1 MRLQSLA
8 LAACCLI
15 SLPAAAS
22 AKDIVGLWRF
32 DMTSSG
38 GTTLGAM
45 TIQTL
50 ETQHRQAA
58 TQHEWA
64 LAKGRGA
71 EWKRT
76 PGPLTVPA
84 ASDRPVYTGIA
95 MTDQGTHGLPIE
107 SIELKDGAMTM
118 VVSSPRGLVIF
129 RGTINADHTRF
140 DGKATYWNGS
150 VFDMHGVKQEQPLA
164 RSASR

>member
-8 LAACCLI
+8 LAAACFLI
-15 SLPAAAS
+15 SLPAAAD
-22 AKDIVGLWRF
+22 AKGLAGLWRF
-32 DMTSSG
+32 DMVSSG

-50 ETQHRQAA
+50 ETQQRQAA

-64 LAKGRGA
+64 LAKGRGT

-76 PGPLTVPA
+76 PGPLTVPS
-84 ASDRPVYTGIA
+84 ASDRPVYTGVA

-107 SIELKDGAMTM
+107 SIELKGGAMTM
-118 VVSSPRGLVIF
+118 VVNSPRGLVIF
-129 RGTINADHTRF
+129 RGTINADQTRF

-150 VFDMHGVKQEQPLA
+150 VFDMHGVKQEQPLP
-164 RSASR
+164 R

>member
-1 MRLQSLA
+1 MLFRAMIAGALLTSATGALANDTSLA
-8 LAACCLI
+8 
-15 SLPAAAS
+15 
-22 AKDIVGLWRF
+22 GLWRF
-32 DMTSSG
+32 DMVSGG
-38 GTTLGAM
+38 GTTFGAM

-50 ETQHRQAA
+50 ETQQKQAE

-64 LAKGRGA
+64 LAKGRGT

-84 ASDRPVYTGIA
+84 QSDRIVYTGVA
-95 MTDQGTHGLPIE
+95 MTNQGTHALPIE
-107 SIELKDGAMTM
+107 SIEVREGAMTM
-118 VVSSPRGLVIF
+118 VVNSPRGLVIF
-129 RGTINADHTRF
+129 RGTINADQTRF

-150 VFDMHGVKQEQPLA
+150 VFDMHGIKQEQPLA

>member
-1 MRLQSLA
+1 MLIRAVIAIALVASSSAA
-8 LAACCLI
+8 LAEDPTLA
-15 SLPAAAS
+15 
-22 AKDIVGLWRF
+22 GLWRF
-32 DMTSSG
+32 DMISG
-38 GTTLGAM
+38 GATTLGAM

-50 ETQHRQAA
+50 QTQQKQAE

-64 LAKGRGA
+64 LAKGRGT

-84 ASDRPVYTGIA
+84 GSDRPVYTGIA
-95 MTDQGTHGLPIE
+95 MTNQGTHGLPIE
-107 SIELKDGAMTM
+107 SIEVKDGAMTM
-118 VVSSPRGLVIF
+118 VVNSPRGLVIF

-150 VFDMHGVKQEQPLA
+150 IFDMHGLKQEQPLA
-164 RSASR
+164 RLANR

>member
-8 LAACCLI
+8 LAACFLI
-15 SLPAAAS
+15 GFPSAAN
-22 AKDIVGLWRF
+22 AKGLTGLWRF
-32 DMTSSG
+32 DMISSG

-50 ETQHRQAA
+50 ETQQKQADA
-58 TQHEWA
+58 QHEWA
-64 LAKGRGA
+64 LAKGRGT

-84 ASDRPVYTGIA
+84 ASDRPVYTGVA
-95 MTDQGTHGLPIE
+95 MTNQGTHGLPIE
-107 SIELKDGAMTM
+107 SIEVKDGAMTM
-118 VVSSPRGLVIF
+118 VVNSPRGLVIF
-129 RGTINADHTRF
+129 RGTINADYTRF